1 MFLEIMEEIIKS
13 MEPRKKGQP
22 GNRAASW
29 RVLVVDKLS
38 MRIISACTKM
48 HDLCEEGI
56 TCKK

>member
-1 MFLEIMEEIIKS
+1 MEEIIKS

-22 GNRAASW
+22 GNRSASW

-56 TCKK
+56 TCKT